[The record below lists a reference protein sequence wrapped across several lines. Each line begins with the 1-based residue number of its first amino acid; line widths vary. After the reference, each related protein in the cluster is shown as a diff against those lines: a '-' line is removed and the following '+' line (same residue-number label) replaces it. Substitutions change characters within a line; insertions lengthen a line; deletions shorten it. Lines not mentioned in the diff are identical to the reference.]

1 MVTIPLGRSDYYRR
15 VSDQARLRLKNRF
28 FEANPLTSAQTALIS
43 RPGVK
48 KFMSVGN
55 GPIRALYAEPGAFQ
69 DSLFVISGTYLY
81 KVSTSGTSTLCGQL
95 SVVPLGNPK
104 MVATGFIG
112 TVPEYLFIAEG
123 GVLWCYADSGFAI
136 ANLTLS
142 LNVVNND
149 TVTIDGVVYK
159 FTSGSVD
166 TGSPAGTVG
175 DPWLVKLGA
184 VSSESLQN
192 LSDAINDFGIA
203 GTAYS
208 TALTPHPTVQAYQ
221 NTTTDLYVRAVTNGA
236 AGNSIAVSETS
247 GNAAW
252 SGATLAGGGSPSLI
266 QVPVPDDAGA
276 VSIDYINGY
285 VIVIPVQNEGVNGRF
300 YWVKPGETTI
310 DPLDYATAER
320 SPDAINQVVVFGD
333 KFWLAGNKTTEP
345 WYTTGNPDEPMNRF
359 SGILF
364 DRGCWEGTAIQVKES
379 LILVDPDGA
388 VFQIGGNLKRIS
400 TPDIEERIRRAIQL
414 QAAEA

>member
-1 MVTIPLGRSDYYRR
+1 MD
-15 VSDQARLRLKNRF
+15 
-28 FEANPLTSAQTALIS
+28 
-43 RPGVK
+43 
-48 KFMSVGN
+48 VGN
-55 GPIRALYAEPGAFQ
+55 GPIRALYAEPGAFD
-69 DSLFVISGTYLY
+69 DSLFVISSTYLY
-81 KVSTSGTSTLCGQL
+81 KVSTAGVSTLCGQL

-123 GVLWCYADSGFAI
+123 GVLWCYSDSGFAT
-136 ANLTLS
+136 ASLNLS

-149 TVTIDGVVYK
+149 TVTIDSIVYK

-166 TGSPAGTVG
+166 AGTPAGTLAN
-175 DPWLVKLGA
+175 PWLVKLGA
-184 VSSESLQN
+184 VMSESLTN
-192 LSDAINDFGIA
+192 LYDAINDFGIP
-203 GTAYS
+203 GTGYS
-208 TALTPHPTVQAYQ
+208 TSLTPHASVQAYQ
-221 NTTTDLYVRAVTNGA
+221 HTTTDLYVRAVVNGA
-236 AGNSIAVSETS
+236 AGNAITVSETS
-247 GNAAW
+247 ANAAW
-252 SGATLAGGGSPSLI
+252 SGATLAGGGAPGII
-266 QVPVPDDAGA
+266 QVPVPDDHGA

-285 VIVIPVQNEGVNGRF
+285 IIVIPVQNAGVNGRF

-320 SPDAINQVVVFGD
+320 SPDAINQVIVFSD

-379 LILVDPDGA
+379 LILVDPDGG

-400 TPDIEERIRRAIQL
+400 TPDIEERIRRSIQT
-414 QAAEA
+414 QAAEV